1 MRAITH
7 NELLNDLQLKLIILL
22 FYSLLERHKTTGA
35 TYMNKFL
42 KYILILLTL
51 VLIAI
56 PLIYGVLV
64 FKTSQNAFEKS
75 YSKDSSNHQSQLR
88 KQQVDPSKEPISILF
103 LGIDE
108 NEVRKKKGQSTE
120 QSRTD
125 AMILAT
131 FNPEKDQIR
140 MFSFPRDTISY
151 IPKVGYY
158 DKITHAHA
166 YGGPLSS
173 MNTIEATMN
182 VPVDYYLR
190 VNMEAFVD
198 TVNEMGGIYFDV
210 PYNLD
215 EPNSDDSGRIKV
227 KKGYQKL
234 NGDQALAV
242 ARTRHQDSDLK
253 RGQRQMALLKAL
265 YAKAQ
270 NTDSL
275 DKLDR
280 MIEIVGDNAS
290 HNLTYKEIKA
300 LASDVLQ
307 ANGEIKS
314 AQLKGE
320 DDYLN
325 GIYYYNPSLEQ
336 LMKASNMLRND
347 LGLSKIEDE
356 DEFLNAR
363 VINFY
368 GSLVPLTP
376 IDESLLDDN
385 QQDQDGE
392 NDDTQSTGD
401 EGNGYET
408 NNDTDAGYQQDSAPE
423 YNQYGEQPIQNDQQY
438 GEPQTQNGDQQ
449 FNEQP
454 STQNQT
460 Y

>member
-1 MRAITH
+1 
-7 NELLNDLQLKLIILL
+7 
-22 FYSLLERHKTTGA
+22 
-35 TYMNKFL
+35 
-42 KYILILLTL
+42 
-51 VLIAI
+51 
-56 PLIYGVLV
+56 
-64 FKTSQNAFEKS
+64 
-75 YSKDSSNHQSQLR
+75 
-88 KQQVDPSKEPISILF
+88 
-103 LGIDE
+103 
-108 NEVRKKKGQSTE
+108 
-120 QSRTD
+120 
-125 AMILAT
+125 MILAT

>member
-7 NELLNDLQLKLIILL
+7 NELLNDLQLKLTILL
-22 FYSLLERHKTTGA
+22 FYSLIERHKTTGA

-108 NEVRKKKGQSTE
+108 NEGRKKKGQSTE

-198 TVNEMGGIYFDV
+198 TVNEMGGIYFNV

-234 NGDQALAV
+234 NGVQALAV

-408 NNDTDAGYQQDSAPE
+408 NNDANAGYQQEPTPD
-423 YNQYGEQPIQNDQQY
+423 YNQYGEQPSQNGQQY

-454 STQNQT
+454 NTQNQT